1 MLWHFR
7 TLEVEGE
14 GYTCATTCSWAK
26 KFMKINSPLG
36 LFNVK
41 CSTCRGISE
50 LKKWKEKQWVVLISC
65 YTCATLC
72 SWAKKVMTSNTPLG
86 LSNVYCTV
94 LHTLWHFRTLEGEEK
109 GVSSCYIFYICTAMC
124 SWARKFKRTPGVAQC
139 TLNSVVH
146 AVAF

>member
-1 MLWHFR
+1 MPWHFR
-7 TLEVEGE
+7 AEEVEGK
-14 GYTCATTCSWAK
+14 AVSCSY
-26 KFMKINSPLG
+26 IL
-36 LFNVK
+36 L
-41 CSTCRGISE
+41 
-50 LKKWKEKQWVVLISC
+50 
-65 YTCATLC
+65 YCATLC